1 MESIQYSQQSNQ
13 GPPKNSPGRPMPQG
27 MPPQGMPPQGMPPQG
42 MPRGIPAHGMPP
54 QAMPPQKGQAPISDN
69 LSSLP
74 TDKNNP
80 SEVDKNMT
88 DTIFGANLSI
98 TQKLVKEGKDMMII
112 GLLFISLSLPQ
123 VDELIKKFVP
133 ATQNSVYIL
142 ILIKAIMVMVLFWL
156 IKHFYLSRN

>member
-13 GPPKNSPGRPMPQG
+13 GPPKNSPNGAI
-27 MPPQGMPPQGMPPQG
+27 PQGMPPQGMPPQG
-42 MPRGIPAHGMPP
+42 MPRGMPAHGMPP
-54 QAMPPQKGQAPISDN
+54 QAMPPQKGQVPMSDN
-69 LSSLP
+69 LGSLP

-80 SEVDKNMT
+80 SEVDKNMA

-98 TQKLVKEGKDMMII
+98 TQKLVKESKDMMII
-112 GLLFISLSLPQ
+112 GLLFVALSLPQ

-133 ATQNSVYIL
+133 PTQNSVYIL

>member
-13 GPPKNSPGRPMPQG
+13 VPPKNSLGLPIPQG
-27 MPPQGMPPQGMPPQG
+27 T
-42 MPRGIPAHGMPP
+42 PAHGMPP
-54 QAMPPQKGQAPISDN
+54 QAMPTQKGQVPISDN

-88 DTIFGANLSI
+88 DTIFGANLSMS
-98 TQKLVKEGKDMMII
+98 QKLVKEGKDMMII
-112 GLLFISLSLPQ
+112 GLLFIALSLPQ
-123 VDELIKKFVP
+123 VDELIKKFIP
-133 ATQNSVYIL
+133 AAQNSDYIL